1 MNKCAMTVF
10 LFQDNGSAAS
20 SRVVENG
27 IWNRLWSAVGVV
39 LNIAP
44 GDSVVLR

>member
-1 MNKCAMTVF
+1 MIYFV
-10 LFQDNGSAAS
+10 QDNGSAAS

-27 IWNRLWSAVGVV
+27 IWNSLWSAVGGA

-44 GDSVVLR
+44 GESVVLR